1 VVSGSW
7 STDSAQRI
15 SILYLAKSATNHLGR
30 LSSIPRAQ
38 RNSPTVSL
46 SLFLFLSFSGLC
58 SLHLFLRYC
67 ANDLG
72 AGALLFLYF
81 SLPFFPS
88 LSFVCISFL
97 LAIERGGRSKD
108 AGTIDAAND
117 MRPAAAGQTG
127 NSRTRD
133 LDSPE
138 TNRCKRFLPSVS
150 SQ

>member
-1 VVSGSW
+1 MVSGSW

-30 LSSIPRAQ
+30 LSSIPHA
-38 RNSPTVSL
+38 RNSPTL
-46 SLFLFLSFSGLC
+46 SLFLFLSFFNTTPTILEQGRSSSSI
-58 SLHLFLRYC
+58 SLFRY
-67 ANDLG
+67 
-72 AGALLFLYF
+72 
-81 SLPFFPS
+81 LP
-88 LSFVCISFL
+88 LSRSFASFL

-117 MRPAAAGQTG
+117 MWPAAAGQTG

-138 TNRCKRFLPSVS
+138 TNRCRSSFQQFLLDKN
-150 SQ
+150 QTIE